1 VADTSVMP
9 DGVRANTNATPIMF
23 AERMAAERMADVI
36 RQGM

>member
-23 AERMAAERMADVI
+23 AERMADVQ